1 MPWGQG
7 GRFRRSQLCCKR
19 AGCYP
24 DTVLPFLCFWLLGAD
39 AEGRGNRLARTQ
51 EPVMGMAGLAAAAM
65 ASVGAVACGFL
76 KVFSFPTWQI
86 LNSHAAKASDGIL
99 CPLGQSA
106 GGSEV
111 LLHFREGSM
120 C

>member
-7 GRFRRSQLCCKR
+7 GRSRRSQLCCRR

-24 DTVLPFLCFWLLGAD
+24 DTVLPFLCCWLLGAD
-39 AEGRGNRLARTQ
+39 AEGRGNHLARKQ
-51 EPVMGMAGLAAAAM
+51 EPVMDMAGLAAAAM
-65 ASVGAVACGFL
+65 ASVGA
-76 KVFSFPTWQI
+76 VFSFPTWQI

-111 LLHFREGSM
+111 LLRFREGSM